1 MRFSGYMVSRF
12 YFVISRGYGPR
23 MESILYLPFIF
34 YFCVAFFCDI
44 KTSYSIATG
53 NPSQQFFRSFSRLL
67 PKVPLL

>member
-1 MRFSGYMVSRF
+1 MRRLLTSVRIDIIFLPFLF
-12 YFVISRGYGPR
+12 YF
-23 MESILYLPFIF
+23 F
-34 YFCVAFFCDI
+34 VAFFCDI